1 MPKFVYAYH
10 GVPEFESPEAGA
22 QHMTKWRAWT
32 ASLGDA
38 LIDPGLPLGQSK
50 TVSANGVAEGGGPN
64 PVVGISVV
72 EADSLD
78 AAVEM
83 TKGCPHLD
91 HEHCAIEVA
100 EAMDMEM

>member
-10 GVPEFESPEAGA
+10 GVPEFESREAGS

-38 LIDPGLPLGQSK
+38 LIDPGLPWGQSK
-50 TVSANGVAEGGGPN
+50 AVSANGVAEGGGPN

-72 EADSLD
+72 
-78 AAVEM
+78 
-83 TKGCPHLD
+83 
-91 HEHCAIEVA
+91 
-100 EAMDMEM
+100 